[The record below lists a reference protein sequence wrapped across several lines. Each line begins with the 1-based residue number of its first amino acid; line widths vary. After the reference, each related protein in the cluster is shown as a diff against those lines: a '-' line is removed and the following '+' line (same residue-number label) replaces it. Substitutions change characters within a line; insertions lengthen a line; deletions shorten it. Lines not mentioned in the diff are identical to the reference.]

1 MSKLKTITISNYKTR
16 NGKTVPIVL
25 SYQTF
30 GVALHEAPVV
40 LVNHALTGNSDVCG
54 ENGWWKDLVGINKC
68 IDTNQYTVLAF
79 NIPGN
84 GYQNEE
90 NNLIDNYKDFVAAD
104 IAELFLV
111 GLKQLNISS
120 LYAVIGGSVG
130 GGIAWEMA
138 ALAPNL
144 IEHLIPVATDWKSTD
159 WLIANCFLQD
169 QILNN
174 SSNPIEDA
182 RTHAMLCYRTPAS
195 FKFKF
200 DRTINTSLG
209 VFNIESWLLH
219 HGDKLRK
226 RFTLSAYRFI
236 NQLLKTIDIGDNGDS
251 FEEIT
256 SKINSQIHIISVDTD
271 LFFTTSENIAT
282 YKRLKGIGAK
292 VTYYEIKS
300 IHGHDAFL
308 IEFQQLSNFLE
319 PIFKNSSEKVA

>member
-16 NGKTVPIVL
+16 SGKTIPIVL

-54 ENGWWKDLVGINKC
+54 ENGWWKDLVGEDKC
-68 IDTNQYTVLAF
+68 IDTNHYTVLAF

-84 GYQNEE
+84 GYEDEE
-90 NNLIDNYKDFVAAD
+90 NNLIDNYKDFVATD

-111 GLKQLNISS
+111 GLKELNISS

-144 IEHLIPVATDWKSTD
+144 IDHLIPVAADWKSTD

-200 DRTINTSLG
+200 DRTINASLG

-219 HGDKLRK
+219 HGGKLRK
-226 RFTLSAYRFI
+226 RFTLSAYKFI
-236 NQLLKTIDIGDNGDS
+236 NHILKTIDISSNGDS
-251 FEEIT
+251 FEEIVLKIT
-256 SKINSQIHIISVDTD
+256 SHIHVISVDTD
-271 LFFTTSENIAT
+271 LFFTTSENKAT
-282 YKRLKGIGAK
+282 YERLKALGAK
-292 VTYYEIKS
+292 ATYYEIKS

-308 IEFQQLSNFLE
+308 IEFEQLSNFLV
-319 PIFKNSSEKVA
+319 PIFKNCSEKVA